1 MNLSSK
7 IEVTLSCGRVIN
19 LENTLTYTGV
29 SEITKLLSTRR
40 TNLNFTHLYVRYAS
54 TKSDANDVS
63 TSFNTLNDIKST
75 GVSDFKTTLGTAG
88 FSIFPITSGSQILST
103 DLDKYECNA
112 IRFEVSF
119 SAADLGSNFKT
130 TNKSNYSIIHYM
142 GLAERPDPSSI
153 ANLVQSDYDQGEYDN
168 ILSVLRLSDT
178 DLFGIAASG
187 SVDVKYDLNLSL

>member
-1 MNLSSK
+1 MQLSSQ

-29 SEITKLLSTRR
+29 SEITKLLSARR

-88 FSIFPITSGSQILST
+88 FSIFQSLAGLKYYLLILTSMSAMQLDLKYLFLPQI
-103 DLDKYECNA
+103 
-112 IRFEVSF
+112 
-119 SAADLGSNFKT
+119 
-130 TNKSNYSIIHYM
+130 
-142 GLAERPDPSSI
+142 
-153 ANLVQSDYDQGEYDN
+153 
-168 ILSVLRLSDT
+168 
-178 DLFGIAASG
+178 
-187 SVDVKYDLNLSL
+187 